1 MIHVRNAGVRE
12 KFRAKGAEEQ
22 GVQRTIHRESRPA
35 GPRAL
40 VAMERGSVAARPAA
54 GLDGNRVR
62 ELPRA
67 TRQFWPNNGIE
78 RRRR

>member
-1 MIHVRNAGVRE
+1 MLHAQNAGVRE
-12 KFRAKGAEEQ
+12 RFPAKGAEEL
-22 GVQRTIHRESRPA
+22 GAQRTIHRESRPA

-40 VAMERGSVAARPAA
+40 VAMERGSVAARLAA
-54 GLDGNRVR
+54 GLDGSLVR

-67 TRQFWPNNGIE
+67 TRQLRPNNGIE